1 MSVLISEG
9 VVKVML
15 EGAARWRSE
24 DWRTRRERGVECRFG
39 RRVRMRC
46 ICERWFTWKWESMR

>member
-9 VVKVML
+9 EANLVE

-24 DWRTRRERGVECRFG
+24 DWRTRRERGVEWRLG

-46 ICERWFTWKWESMR
+46 IWERKLT